1 MAKNVNRRLKERY
14 RVKTQ
19 EAIKRQDKVL
29 KQRWSEKLK
38 TGKNGFS
45 IRKYKK
51 DIIQFSEKEIYL
63 PEKKQELI
71 TLENWEQEVFT
82 DCFYK

>member
-1 MAKNVNRRLKERY
+1 MARK
-14 RVKTQ
+14 
-19 EAIKRQDKVL
+19 IKDRQK
-29 KQRWSEKLK
+29 W
-38 TGKNGFS
+38 FS

-71 TLENWEQEVFT
+71 TLENWAQEVFT